1 MGKEIK
7 IKLSKRAGKKEI
19 EKAMSKVP
27 YELCDRI
34 YRCLWFRRVRID
46 VKDRMVD
53 EYEDYIMATDAKIVN
68 NIIDCAAEKYVYDGD
83 YDCNQSYW
91 ENIDNLI
98 DAEIKSHTP
107 VNTSTESKQE
117 KPYC

>member
-7 IKLSKRAGKKEI
+7 IKLPKRAGKKEI

-34 YRCLWFRRVRID
+34 YRYLWFRHVKID

-53 EYEDYIMATDAKIVN
+53 EYR
-68 NIIDCAAEKYVYDGD
+68 
-83 YDCNQSYW
+83 
-91 ENIDNLI
+91 
-98 DAEIKSHTP
+98 
-107 VNTSTESKQE
+107 
-117 KPYC
+117 